1 MASSSA
7 TMAGQ
12 VASRVAR
19 ACGIVRAM
27 SKAWSR
33 FATNVAF
40 TASKTLGHTICIASL
55 SSERYRMCTRNTR
68 NTRNTRKEQDNRGRG
83 ATGKSTHLPS
93 RRPLPMHRLP

>member
-19 ACGIVRAM
+19 ACEIMRAM

-40 TASKTLGHTICIASL
+40 TASKTLGHTICTASL

-68 NTRNTRKEQDNRGRG
+68 NTRKEQDKRGRG

-93 RRPLPMHRLP
+93 RRPLPLHRLP